1 MSRDGQRTWCMK
13 NCGRQH
19 LMGEKLMKRT
29 RCLMGA
35 SALMSLGFANAV
47 SAHTLSGA
55 PPFPIHHAVRLIL
68 PPSHAGGLAFNKS
81 LTGLL
86 TKGGLV
92 NERQS
97 LLLSFGSGPGSLA
110 TKSFNQLYRTIVEN
124 GVKAG
129 KASVPTFGG
138 GTLSGGTI
146 QGDLYVLNQ
155 NGVPGQYLNSGEFTA
170 TVGTNVPA
178 NFATNGETQIG
189 FSTLTP
195 NFQDSLTFS
204 SQVTSSLVTSHSGG
218 TVIGG
223 FIPSGSGSQR
233 AFANLLKGLTERSVS
248 LGRQIGLSE
257 PNSLFPGGTVS
268 GGLFIGT
275 AYRNSIGSSTFIAN
289 SFGNN
294 TTATHSPL
302 YVFAFGNNPLNNP
315 AGFDTIVNIS
325 ASQGYVLF
333 ANGLNK
339 TITNGQVLFPLVGV
353 GANSGSVLTI
363 GSNPANNGT
372 LGSVINNLSSFLFF

>member
-1 MSRDGQRTWCMK
+1 MK
-13 NCGRQH
+13 NLYGWGKP
-19 LMGEKLMKRT
+19 LWGEPLMKPTKR
-29 RCLMGA
+29 LM
-35 SALMSLGFANAV
+35 SVLALMSLGFVNAV
-47 SAHTLSGA
+47 YAHSLSGA
-55 PPFPIHHAVRLIL
+55 PAFPIHHAAHFIL
-68 PPSHAGGLAFNKS
+68 PASHAHVLVFNKS

-92 NERQS
+92 NGRQS

-110 TKSFNQLYRTIVEN
+110 TKSFNQFYRTIVEN

-129 KASVPTFGG
+129 KATVPAVTFGG
-138 GTLSGGTI
+138 GSVSGGTI

-155 NGVPGQYLNSGEFTA
+155 SGVPGQYLNVGEFTG

-178 NFATNGETQIG
+178 NFSTNGFTQIG
-189 FSTLTP
+189 ANTLTP

-204 SQVTSSLVTSHSGG
+204 SQVTSSSVTSHTGG

-233 AFANLLKGLTERSVS
+233 AFANLINGLTGRSVF

-257 PNSLFPGGTVS
+257 QPPPFAGGTVS
-268 GGLFIGT
+268 GGLFVGT
-275 AYRNSIGSSTFIAN
+275 AYRNTLGSSTFIAN
-289 SFGNN
+289 SFGNLS
-294 TTATHSPL
+294 TATNSPL

-315 AGFDTIVNIS
+315 SGIANLVNIS
-325 ASQGYVLF
+325 PSQAGYVLF

-339 TITNGQVLFPLVGV
+339 TITNGQILIPLAG
-353 GANSGSVLTI
+353 GARSGSVLTS

-372 LGSVINNLSSFLFF
+372 LGSVLNNLSSFLFF

>member
-1 MSRDGQRTWCMK
+1 MNR
-13 NCGRQH
+13 
-19 LMGEKLMKRT
+19 KR
-29 RCLMGA
+29 RLIGA
-35 SALMSLGFANAV
+35 LALMSLGFANAV
-47 SAHTLSGA
+47 NAHTLSGA
-55 PPFPIHHAVRLIL
+55 PSFPIHHAVRLIL
-68 PPSHAGGLAFNKS
+68 PPSHAGSLAFNKS
-81 LTGLL
+81 LASLL
-86 TKGGLV
+86 TKDGLV
-92 NERQS
+92 TERQS

-129 KASVPTFGG
+129 KASVSAG

-146 QGDLYVLNQ
+146 QGNLYVLNQ
-155 NGVPGQYLNSGEFTA
+155 NGVPGQYLNLGEFTG

-178 NFATNGETQIG
+178 NFDSNGFSQIG
-189 FSTLTP
+189 ANTLTP

-204 SQVTSSLVTSHSGG
+204 SQVTSSSITSHSGG
-218 TVIGG
+218 TVIGS

-257 PNSLFPGGTVS
+257 QTSFTGGTVS

-275 AYRNSIGSSTFIAN
+275 AYRNSLGNSTYIAN
-289 SFGNN
+289 SFGNF
-294 TTATHSPL
+294 TGATNSPL
-302 YVFAFGNNPLNNP
+302 YFFAFGNNPLNNP
-315 AGFDTIVNIS
+315 AGIFSLVNIS
-325 ASQGYVLF
+325 ASQAGYVLF
-333 ANGLNK
+333 ANGVSK
-339 TITNGQVLFPLVGV
+339 TITNGQVLFPLVA
-353 GANSGSVLTI
+353 GATSGSVLTI